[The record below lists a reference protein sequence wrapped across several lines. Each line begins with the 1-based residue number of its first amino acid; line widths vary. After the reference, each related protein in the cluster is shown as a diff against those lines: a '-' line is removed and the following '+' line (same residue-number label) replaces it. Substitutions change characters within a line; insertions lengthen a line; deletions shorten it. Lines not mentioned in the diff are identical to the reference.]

1 MMALKKLIIP
11 FAAMMLC
18 LGPPVSMAQP
28 SGGDNPA
35 ADLASGAW
43 ELYRHKFVTGE
54 GRVIDNKAGDI
65 SHSESQGYGMLMAVI
80 ANDRRSFESIWKW
93 TRANLMTR
101 DDALASWRWDGSQK
115 PHVKDKNNAT
125 DGDLLI
131 AWALLRASKLWGRA
145 DYKKLALQIAQAI
158 TAKATLDTAYGKML
172 MPGVHG
178 FKANDQPDGPI
189 VNLSYWVF
197 PALNDLGLTSE
208 AFPARPLLRSGLS
221 LMREARFGPA
231 QLPPDWISLSQRE
244 PRPAKG
250 YPSQFGYDAIRVPL
264 YLAWY
269 SAEYPELLEVFARQ
283 WRKTPANGLAVVELA
298 TATQTSFL
306 TDAGY
311 KAVAEVVECSLG
323 RPLNVDAISN
333 FTPTD
338 YYPSTLHVLSLMVIA
353 ERYPTCLTGSR

>member
-1 MMALKKLIIP
+1 MMFLKKL
-11 FAAMMLC
+11 AAPLATVALC
-18 LGPPVSMAQP
+18 LVAHAASAQPVSV
-28 SGGDNPA
+28 DNPA

-43 ELYRHKFVTGE
+43 ELYRHKFVTDE

-80 ANDRRSFESIWKW
+80 ANDRRSFDAIWKW
-93 TRANLMTR
+93 TRANLMLR
-101 DDALASWRWDGSQK
+101 DDALAAWRWDGSQR

-145 DYKKLALQIAQAI
+145 DYRKLALQITQAI
-158 TAKATLDTAYGKML
+158 SIKATLDTSYGKML
-172 MPGVHG
+172 MPGAQG
-178 FKANDQPDGPI
+178 FEMKDQPDGPV

-197 PALNDLGLTSE
+197 PALNELGLASD
-208 AFPARPLLRSGLS
+208 AFPARSLLRSGLS

-231 QLPPDWISLSQRE
+231 QLPPDWISLSDRE

-269 SAEYPELLEVFARQ
+269 SADYPDLMEVFARQ
-283 WRKTPANGLAVVELA
+283 WRKTPAKGLAVVELA
-298 TATQTSFL
+298 TATQTSFM

-311 KAVAEVVECSLG
+311 KAVAEVVNCSLG
-323 RPLNVDAISN
+323 MPVNIEAISN

-353 ERYPTCLTGSR
+353 ERYPTCLTGSL